1 MSQNLINANTNFP
14 SLFHIANAN
23 QNLPM
28 PFARE
33 IFLFAC
39 YIAGTNFRPGIEE
52 IEPELKIGAKFRLQR
67 EPENEFDELA
77 VAIYDVQQNHLG
89 YIPKTKNEI
98 PARLL
103 DAGKNLCAVLTAKE
117 WKDSWLKLDV
127 KVFLND

>member
-1 MSQNLINANTNFP
+1 MSQNLISANTSFP
-14 SLFHIANAN
+14 LLFHIATAN

-39 YIAGTNFRPGIEE
+39 CIAGTNFRSEIAE

-67 EPENEFDELA
+67 EPKNEFDELA
-77 VAIYDVQQNHLG
+77 IAVYDANENHLG
-89 YIPKTKNEI
+89 YIPKSENKI

-103 DAGKNLCAVLTAKE
+103 DAGKNLSAKLTGKE
-117 WKDSWLKLDV
+117 RKGSWLKLDIE
-127 KVFLND
+127 VFLND